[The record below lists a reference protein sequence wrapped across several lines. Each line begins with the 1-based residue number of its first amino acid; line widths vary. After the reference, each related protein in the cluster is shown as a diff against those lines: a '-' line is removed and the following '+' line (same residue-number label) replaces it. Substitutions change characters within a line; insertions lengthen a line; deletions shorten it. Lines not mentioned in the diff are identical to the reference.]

1 MFKKWFGFGKKEDQ
15 KEETTPA
22 ESEEQL
28 QPQDDES
35 ASVNPES
42 DPEGDEHPVVAVE
55 EHVETTEEL
64 REEFVS
70 EVFKEEI
77 LEKEV
82 SKEMIKEVVEEVI
95 EAVEVVLEETV
106 EPIAEEATQQATEE
120 ETIEEIE
127 EEIIEEIIEE
137 TEEEE
142 SVLEIQPAEEKKL
155 SFFAKLKEGL
165 TKTTK
170 AFTDK
175 IDNLFNQY
183 DKIDDDL
190 YEELEEILI
199 MADIGMETTLKI
211 VERLKAELVKR
222 KISEPSLVKPVLK
235 DVIADLLNEKNNPKL
250 NIDHSPSILFV
261 IGVNGAGKTTTI
273 GKIAR
278 NLKADNKEV
287 ILAAADTFRA
297 AAIDQ
302 LKVWGERA
310 GVPVICQQEGSDPA
324 AVVYDSIRAA
334 KARHTDVL
342 IIDTAGRL
350 HNKVNLMNELTKI
363 FKVIERE
370 FPEAE
375 KEVLLVLDATTGQ
388 NGLQQAKLFKE
399 AANIT
404 GIVLTKLDGTAKGGI
419 VLAINN
425 ELGIPIKLIGVGEG
439 INDLQVFDAKN
450 FADALIGD

>member
-1 MFKKWFGFGKKEDQ
+1 MLKKWFGFGKKEEPVEEAVEEVVE
-15 KEETTPA
+15 EETLGDEEPEAVEESA
-22 ESEEQL
+22 ESEEVV
-28 QPQDDES
+28 ES
-35 ASVNPES
+35 EVTEVSQESEVAEESVAPVVEPVEES
-42 DPEGDEHPVVAVE
+42 DLIEDAIEI
-55 EHVETTEEL
+55 
-64 REEFVS
+64 F
-70 EVFKEEI
+70 EEI
-77 LEKEV
+77 V
-82 SKEMIKEVVEEVI
+82 
-95 EAVEVVLEETV
+95 
-106 EPIAEEATQQATEE
+106 
-120 ETIEEIE
+120 EEIE
-127 EEIIEEIIEE
+127 EEI
-137 TEEEE
+137 EEEE
-142 SVLEIQPAEEKKL
+142 LEEAIEALIAVESFPLEEEISVIAIDQEGELLNPEKKI
-155 SFFAKLKEGL
+155 SFFERLKQGL
-165 TKTTK
+165 TKTTR
-170 AFTDK
+170 AFTDT

-211 VERLKAELVKR
+211 IERLKLELVKR
-222 KISEPSLVKPVLK
+222 KISDPGLVKPVLK
-235 DVIADLLNEKNNPKL
+235 DVISELLTENNNPKL
-250 NIDHSPSILFV
+250 NIDKSPSILFV

-278 NLKADNKEV
+278 SLKMANKTV

-302 LKVWGERA
+302 LMVWGERA
-310 GVPVICQQEGSDPA
+310 GVPVISQNEGSDPA

-334 KARHTDVL
+334 KARKTDVL

-399 AANIT
+399 SANIT

-450 FADALIGD
+450 FADALIGE

>member
-1 MFKKWFGFGKKEDQ
+1 MFKKWFGFGKKNEEKEQEQEENIDVVLED
-15 KEETTPA
+15 EA
-22 ESEEQL
+22 EASDEQIVESSEEIEPL
-28 QPQDDES
+28 S
-35 ASVNPES
+35 AQ
-42 DPEGDEHPVVAVE
+42 E
-55 EHVETTEEL
+55 EAIEE
-64 REEFVS
+64 
-70 EVFKEEI
+70 
-77 LEKEV
+77 EV
-82 SKEMIKEVVEEVI
+82 STVEIEVVEEIVEKA
-95 EAVEVVLEETV
+95 EALEET
-106 EPIAEEATQQATEE
+106 ERFEAEGEAEEDA
-120 ETIEEIE
+120 IEAELEASIEALIEAESEPVE
-127 EEIIEEIIEE
+127 EEISILEVFQEE
-137 TEEEE
+137 TVVE
-142 SVLEIQPAEEKKL
+142 PEKKAG
-155 SFFAKLKEGL
+155 FFEKLKQGL

-170 AFTDK
+170 AFTDR

-211 VERLKAELVKR
+211 VERLKAELVNR
-222 KISEPSLVKPVLK
+222 KISDPALVKPVLK
-235 DVIADLLNEKNNPKL
+235 DVISDLLLEKNNPKL
-250 NIDHSPSILFV
+250 NLDKSPSILFV

-278 NLKADNKEV
+278 NLKLANKDV

-302 LKVWGERA
+302 LKIWGERA
-310 GVPVICQQEGSDPA
+310 GVPVIAQQEGSDPA

-334 KARHTDVL
+334 KARQTDVL

-350 HNKVNLMNELTKI
+350 HNKVNLMNELAKI

-370 FPEAE
+370 YPEAE

-450 FADALIGD
+450 FADALIGE